1 MPVPFLSMMK
11 VTFSLRISMTVLCRL
26 LSRILCSMPGL
37 MKFRGLF
44 SHGSDI
50 LDLQAIPVGAE
61 IEGIGADDL
70 EELSEDENEYYKL
83 GAEDE
88 EFKDYKNL
96 GLKLDHANRSSTV
109 SHFFRHMCGCL
120 MYVQQCHKLGN
131 IM

>member
-1 MPVPFLSMMK
+1 M
-11 VTFSLRISMTVLCRL
+11 
-26 LSRILCSMPGL
+26 
-37 MKFRGLF
+37 
-44 SHGSDI
+44 
-50 LDLQAIPVGAE
+50 GAE

-109 SHFFRHMCGCL
+109 SHFLRHMCSYL